1 MVSKEMGLFETFGV
15 NSLVYL
21 AESVCAGESVQGS
34 PSWKLHKREENQESK
49 HRNIEIITIIFQMVF
64 LFCFFLLQQGL

>member
-34 PSWKLHKREENQESK
+34 PSWKLHKREENQ
-49 HRNIEIITIIFQMVF
+49 
-64 LFCFFLLQQGL
+64 